1 MHLLIIFCLFIAS
14 YPITLKKET
23 IPSGDHGLFSDI
35 TTRDSSKPEKS
46 YIEFLDVAYGD
57 APGNENLLDAYL
69 PKERTN
75 TTKVIVYIHGG
86 SWVQGSKKEFPEALI
101 GELVGKRK
109 YALASINYRLV
120 KDGKNIFPAQ
130 VEDIKKALAFIA
142 ENAGQYEYDGDHF
155 ALMGASA
162 GAHLAMLYAYA
173 YDSLKQ
179 VKTVI
184 DIFGP
189 TDLADKSIRGAGMES
204 NDIITNFLGT
214 ADTGATIVKT
224 ASPYYHL
231 SSATAVPTIIFHG
244 TADELVPVSQSEK
257 LYRKLKEAGIPS
269 QIELYPGEKHEL
281 RPPVALD
288 VFSKIIAWLVKYYP
302 EKPIGIQ

>member
-1 MHLLIIFCLFIAS
+1 MHLFIAFCLFIAG
-14 YPITLKKET
+14 YPSMPIKASLPGEVGGLVLNGAEMDSAKK
-23 IPSGDHGLFSDI
+23 
-35 TTRDSSKPEKS
+35 EKS

-69 PKERTN
+69 PKERTGA
-75 TTKVIVYIHGG
+75 TKVIVYIHGG
-86 SWVQGSKKEFPEALI
+86 SWVRGSKKEFPEALI
-101 GELVGKRK
+101 EELVGKRK

-120 KDGKNIFPAQ
+120 KDGNNIFPAQ
-130 VEDIKKALAFIA
+130 IEDVKKALAFIA
-142 ENAGQYEYDGDHF
+142 ENAEQYEYDGDHF

-173 YDSLKQ
+173 YDSRKQ

-189 TDLADKSIRGAGMES
+189 IDLADKTIRGAGMES

-214 ADTGATIVKT
+214 PDTAAQIVKT

-244 TADELVPVSQSEK
+244 TEDELVPVSQSKK
-257 LYRKLKEAGIPS
+257 LNNTLREAGVAS

-288 VFSKIIAWLVKYYP
+288 VFGKIITWLAKYYP
-302 EKPIGIQ
+302 SEPIGAK